1 MISWLTAAFTY
12 NKIPKAH
19 YHAFQML
26 TGLEDTLVGSGDGW
40 FLTRG
45 RERLVLVL
53 YNYSHYSRLLSA
65 GELFDMTPTE
75 RYTSFAG
82 LTQKKFVL
90 RVTDLPGPAY
100 TLKHTYINRLH
111 GSSYDC
117 WVEMGGT
124 DDLTGEEI
132 SYLCC
137 ASRPGRQRGTLPTE
151 NGTPEI
157 KCVLEPLEVR
167 LIEIE
172 PARGKDESRK

>member
-90 RVTDLPGPAY
+90 RV
-100 TLKHTYINRLH
+100 
-111 GSSYDC
+111 
-117 WVEMGGT
+117 
-124 DDLTGEEI
+124 
-132 SYLCC
+132 
-137 ASRPGRQRGTLPTE
+137 
-151 NGTPEI
+151 
-157 KCVLEPLEVR
+157 
-167 LIEIE
+167 
-172 PARGKDESRK
+172 PARQAARYPSHGERNPGNQMRFGTA